1 MEPQDIV
8 YRLGEVGGKL
18 DSAINAIGIVGSEI
32 KSLRDDF
39 QTMEKGRLSRLEVTF
54 ATLETTV
61 SLRAKNSAIVWAGGM
76 SVVTSVVTAVLISL
90 FV

>member
-61 SLRAKNSAIVWAGGM
+61 SLRAKNSAIVWAAGM